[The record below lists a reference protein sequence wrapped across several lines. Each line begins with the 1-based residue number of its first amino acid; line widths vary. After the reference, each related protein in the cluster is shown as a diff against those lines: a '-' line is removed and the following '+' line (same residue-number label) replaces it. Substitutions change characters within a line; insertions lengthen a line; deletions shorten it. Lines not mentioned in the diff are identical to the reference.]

1 MTDRSARYL
10 ACAHR
15 RSLGKAGARAP
26 AAGAEDIYARGG
38 ERARVGRGDTQRV
51 KASMCGFLAPKCAV
65 LLAYAHICGDILGL

>member
-38 ERARVGRGDTQRV
+38 ERARVGRVATRNES
-51 KASMCGFLAPKCAV
+51 KRPCA
-65 LLAYAHICGDILGL
+65 IF